1 MASKAQLQKK
11 YADALSNSTAPTALL
26 QALYALSKDKTL
38 QGADLIS
45 YGGWKGKRPS
55 GRQIALAKQ
64 LLGIRNKTTT
74 RNRETR
80 PKTVSVDSP
89 AKHIEAAIASYKTI
103 VATANQ
109 AKQQAKKE
117 YQARLAAIEAAT
129 KEARKNVSKL
139 KTMAAGGGGMDS
151 AG

>member
-11 YADALSNSTAPTALL
+11 YPDALNNSTAPTALL

-38 QGADLIS
+38 QGADLVS
-45 YGGWKGKRPS
+45 YGEWKGKRPS

-64 LLGIRNKTTT
+64 LLGIQKKTTT
-74 RNRETR
+74 R
-80 PKTVSVDSP
+80 KTGTTSKPTVVDGP
-89 AKHIEAAIASYKTI
+89 AKHIDAAIASYKTI
-103 VATANQ
+103 LATANQ
-109 AKQQAKKE
+109 AKQQARKE
-117 YQARLAAIEAAT
+117 YRERLAAIEART
-129 KEARKNVSKL
+129 KEARNNLSKL